1 MLEVKLL
8 CYCNASICLTIIVEY
23 LMLFET
29 LSFPFP
35 NLFSL
40 SLPSANQSYSSLK
53 LVGVILGSAALEH
66 KRAWIGGRDR

>member
-1 MLEVKLL
+1 
-8 CYCNASICLTIIVEY
+8 
-23 LMLFET
+23 MLFET